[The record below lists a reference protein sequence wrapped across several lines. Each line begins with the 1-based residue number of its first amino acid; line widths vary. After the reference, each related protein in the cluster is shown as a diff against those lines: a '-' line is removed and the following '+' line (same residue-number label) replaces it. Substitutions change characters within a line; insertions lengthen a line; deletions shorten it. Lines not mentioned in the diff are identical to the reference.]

1 MMYSEKGLIMY
12 YERKTRDRNAFQF
25 LWIPLLVVVTFIG
38 LTATVGVFVAFYIL
52 GAIFFAASFFPL
64 ITYWRTRNAGFLA
77 VGLYQF
83 LAAMLCVSAPAA
95 IHNKPEIGLLPLFLV
110 GMYVSGIVAAYLFFN
125 RKLKWRGQEIL
136 EMAGM
141 QVEETGDSFT
151 ARPRPAGKVPIS
163 KTEMIRFVDFIT
175 SNLIAFPITEEN
187 RVVFVLALPSN
198 NLRYVLG
205 YNNLGHILGVKKD
218 YLDDTW
224 VAIDFDGNIS
234 VHIAQDDYLLFKQD
248 LAFDQLCQAL
258 GNVFADFLELSQNGQ
273 QQTIIDRMNA
283 LRLSPFV

>member
-1 MMYSEKGLIMY
+1 MY

-25 LWIPLLVVVTFIG
+25 LWIPLLVIGTFVG
-38 LTATVGVFVAFYIL
+38 LTATVGVFVAFYVL
-52 GAIFFAASFFPL
+52 GAIFFTASFFPL
-64 ITYWRTRNAGFLA
+64 ITFWRTRNAGFLA

-83 LAAMLCVSAPAA
+83 LTAMLCVSAPAA
-95 IHNKPEIGLLPLFLV
+95 IRNKPEIGLVPLFLV
-110 GMYVSGIVAAYLFFN
+110 GMYVSGIVTAYLFFN
-125 RKLKWRGQEIL
+125 RKLKWRGQEIF

-187 RVVFVLALPSN
+187 RVVFVLALPGS
-198 NLRYVLG
+198 NLRYL
-205 YNNLGHILGVKKD
+205 LGVKKD

-224 VAIDFDGNIS
+224 VAIDFDGHIS
-234 VHIAQDDYLLFKQD
+234 VHITQDDYLLFKQD
-248 LAFDQLCQAL
+248 LAFDLLCQAL
-258 GNVFADFLELSQNGQ
+258 GNVFADFLELSKNGQ
-273 QQTIIDRMNA
+273 DQLIIDRMNA

>member
-1 MMYSEKGLIMY
+1 MY

-25 LWIPLLVVVTFIG
+25 LWIPLLMAGTFIG
-38 LTATVGVFVAFYIL
+38 LTATLGVFMAFYFL
-52 GAIFFAASFFPL
+52 GAIAFIASFLPL
-64 ITYWRTRNAGFLA
+64 ITFWRTRNAGFLA
-77 VGLYQF
+77 VGLYLF
-83 LAAMLCVSAPAA
+83 LLAMLCVTAPTA
-95 IHNKPEIGLLPLFLV
+95 IRNKPDIGLVPLFLV
-110 GMYVSGIVAAYLFFN
+110 GVYVSGILVAYLFFN
-125 RKLKWRGQEIL
+125 RKLKWRGQEIF

-187 RVVFVLALPSN
+187 RVVFVLALPGIN
-198 NLRYVLG
+198 DLLG
-205 YNNLGHILGVKKD
+205 YNDLSRLLGFKKD

-234 VHIAQDDYLLFKQD
+234 VHITQDDYLLFKQD

-258 GNVFADFLELSQNGQ
+258 GNVFADFLELSKSGQ
-273 QQTIIDRMNA
+273 EQLIIDRMNA